1 MFKPLLF
8 GGDLSDLEKPNA
20 RSIPPAEAPIQS
32 VPDTSPSVCDIAAGT
47 GEESTHIEQE

>member
-1 MFKPLLF
+1 MVEPLSFL
-8 GGDLSDLEKPNA
+8 GDLFEVANA

-32 VPDTSPSVCDIAAGT
+32 VSDTSPSICDIAAGT